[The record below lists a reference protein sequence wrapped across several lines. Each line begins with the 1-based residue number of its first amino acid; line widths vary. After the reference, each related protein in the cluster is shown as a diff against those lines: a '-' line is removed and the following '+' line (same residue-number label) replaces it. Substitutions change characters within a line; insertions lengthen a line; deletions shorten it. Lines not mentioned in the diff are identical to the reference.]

1 MLTIFPLEPVSWDS
15 ITVPTSNSL
24 LLSTTNSPVCGSHL
38 NTSPVA
44 VPLVTPSSGLNWL
57 LAKIELNCGNYFSGV
72 TIAAEL
78 TLSNL
83 PGQALTLLSR
93 KSAIL

>member
-24 LLSTTNSPVCGSHL
+24 LLSTTNSPVSGSHL

-57 LAKIELNCGNYFSGV
+57 LDKNWIKTVGKYFSGV
-72 TIAAEL
+72 TIAPDL
-78 TLSNL
+78 TLSK
-83 PGQALTLLSR
+83 ATR
-93 KSAIL
+93 